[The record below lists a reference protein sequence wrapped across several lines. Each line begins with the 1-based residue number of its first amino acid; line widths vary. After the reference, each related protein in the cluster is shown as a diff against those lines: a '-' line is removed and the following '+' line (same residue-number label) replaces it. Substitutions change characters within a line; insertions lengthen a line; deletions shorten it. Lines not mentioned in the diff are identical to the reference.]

1 MNKDSR
7 IFVAGHRGMVGSA
20 CVRLLQDRGFTQIL
34 TRTRAELDLRNREAV
49 AAFYE
54 EAKPEYVIVAAAKVG
69 GIVANNS
76 YPVEFLV
83 ENLDI
88 QNNLITGAYEGEV
101 AKLLFLGS
109 SCIYPK
115 FAPQPI
121 PEDALLTGELEPTN
135 EPYALAKICGI
146 RLCQAYRRQYGANF
160 ISAMP
165 TNLYGPE
172 DNFDLKTSH
181 VLPALL
187 RRFHEAKERG
197 DEAVTLWGS
206 GSPRREF
213 LYVDDLAEA
222 CLFLLENYDGDDHVN
237 VGCGEDVTIAELA
250 GMVKELT
257 GFKGEIRWDTSKP
270 DGTPRKLLNVD
281 RINSLGWKARTSLPE
296 GLRLAYTWWRENGA
310 DRT

>member
-1 MNKDSR
+1 MNSDSL
-7 IFVAGHRGMVGSA
+7 IYVAGHRGMVGSA
-20 CVRLLQDRGFTQIL
+20 CVRLLQKRGFCQIV
-34 TRTRAELDLRNREAV
+34 TRTRSELDLRNRGAV
-49 AAFYE
+49 RQFYE
-54 EAKPEYVIVAAAKVG
+54 ATKPEYVIVAAAKVG
-69 GIVANNS
+69 GIVANNT

-88 QNNLITGAYEGEV
+88 QNNLITSAYEAGV
-101 AKLLFLGS
+101 KKLLFLGS

-121 PEDALLTGELEPTN
+121 PEDSLLTGELEPTN

-146 RLCQAYRRQYGANF
+146 RLCQAYRREYGANF
-160 ISAMP
+160 ISGMP
-165 TNLYGPE
+165 TNLYGPQ

-197 DEAVTLWGS
+197 DADVSLWGS

-222 CLFLLENYDGDDHVN
+222 CLFLLENYDGADHVN
-237 VGCGEDVTIAELA
+237 IGCGEDVTIAELA
-250 GMVKELT
+250 GMIKELT
-257 GFKGEIRWDTSKP
+257 GFPGKITWDTSKP

-281 RINSLGWKARTSLPE
+281 RMKQQGWVARTSLAD
-296 GLRLAYTWWRENGA
+296 GLRLAYDWWLNHRNA
-310 DRT
+310 A